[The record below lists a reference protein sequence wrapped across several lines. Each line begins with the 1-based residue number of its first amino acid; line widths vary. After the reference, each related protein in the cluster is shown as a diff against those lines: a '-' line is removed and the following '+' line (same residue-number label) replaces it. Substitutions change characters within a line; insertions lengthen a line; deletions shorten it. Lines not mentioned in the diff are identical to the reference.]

1 MKRSLGMLVVA
12 ALLSGPGSASR
23 ADENDATPILEK
35 AIAALGGEAKLA
47 KAAKATWKTKGTLT
61 INDNDNPIK
70 GTTTVEGIDKHRGE
84 FEAEFNG
91 NPFKGVTIVNGNK
104 GWRKFGDDLQDLEG
118 EMLAGARHSAYLM
131 VVPMTILPLKG
142 KDFKVEAA
150 PEEKVGDKP
159 AAVVKGTGPDGKTF
173 TLYFDK
179 ETGLPVKLTA
189 TVAGFQGDEVR
200 QESTFAD
207 YKDFDGVKRATK
219 LESKRD
225 GNPFIKSEVTDF
237 KVVDKFEPSTFAEP
251 N

>member
-1 MKRSLGMLVVA
+1 MKRYFGVLVA
-12 ALLSGPGSASR
+12 TALLSGQGPASR
-23 ADENDATPILEK
+23 ADDKDAKPILDK

-47 KAAKATWKTKGTLT
+47 KAAMATWKTKGT
-61 INDNDNPIK
+61 ISFNENDNPIT
-70 GTTTVEGIDKHRGE
+70 GTTTIDGIDKQRGE

-91 NPFKGVTIVNGNK
+91 NAVKGVTILNGNK

-118 EMLAGARHSAYLM
+118 DMLAGTKQNSYLL

-150 PEEKVGDKP
+150 PEEKVAGKA

-179 ETGLPVKLTA
+179 ETGLPVKLAA
-189 TVAGFQGDEVR
+189 TVRGFQGDEVG
-200 QESTFAD
+200 QETTYGE
-207 YKDFDGVKRATK
+207 YKDFDGLKRATK
-219 LESKRD
+219 IESKRD
-225 GNPFIKSEVTDF
+225 GNPFLKQEVLEF
-237 KVVDKFEPSTFAEP
+237 KVVDKHEPGTFAEP